1 MDSFSGEE
9 TQVTRL
15 YIQKIYLLKYSHL
28 YYSSMPK
35 SFTSYKSSPICT
47 HQSTLAQA
55 LIVEVLQ
62 NITAN
67 VCKPLANKQI
77 HDDLLQKLSLFV
89 VETYVFFFKKLPC
102 CIDGKTSLM
111 KTADDSLSCVDALT
125 AFHSIR
131 YCL

>member
-1 MDSFSGEE
+1 
-9 TQVTRL
+9 
-15 YIQKIYLLKYSHL
+15 
-28 YYSSMPK
+28 MPK

-67 VCKPLANKQI
+67 VCKSLANKQI
-77 HDDLLQKLSLFV
+77 HDDL
-89 VETYVFFFKKLPC
+89 FFKNYSDLLLKLC
-102 CIDGKTSLM
+102 RFSSKNSHADLTRKTSLM

-125 AFHSIR
+125 AFHSITIVFKGGIHK
-131 YCL
+131 